1 MGAFLRILIQQIV
14 QLPIFKPLIRF
25 LIGVIAI
32 PVFRFFLKRVI
43 YLQDIDKELEK
54 DLEQWFRG
62 ALLLLVATENM
73 ESTLFGWIGS
83 FLAESTDPTSAA
95 HGVLKIDLTRTWDGI
110 LMGLRVML
118 AIGVTEAMPDQEL
131 FAVIYPGPP
140 RLKFTRGQILKDLRE
155 QFYPVLKGLICRHLD
170 RSTQVFAIMAA
181 LLPGRLGWSCYF
193 LAITQ
198 YLIIGLVT
206 SRAKALDVLEN
217 FDRQIH
223 MRREKLVEEL
233 GKLDQHQSDMLHRE
247 ISE

>member
-1 MGAFLRILIQQIV
+1 MGAFLRLLIQQIV

-32 PVFRFFLKRVI
+32 PVFRFFLKRVVH
-43 YLQDIDKELEK
+43 LHEIDKELEK

-73 ESTLFGWIGS
+73 ESTLFGWIGGM
-83 FLAESTDPTSAA
+83 LAGASDPALA
-95 HGVLKIDLTRTWDGI
+95 HGALKIDLTRTWDGI

-140 RLKFTRGQILKDLRE
+140 RLKFTRGKILKGIRD
-155 QFYPVLKGLICRHLD
+155 QFYPVLKGLVCRHLD

-206 SRAKALDVLEN
+206 SRAKALDVLET
-217 FDRQIH
+217 FDKQIH
-223 MRREKLVEEL
+223 LRREKLVDEL
-233 GKLDQHQSDMLHRE
+233 GKLNDAEADMLHKE